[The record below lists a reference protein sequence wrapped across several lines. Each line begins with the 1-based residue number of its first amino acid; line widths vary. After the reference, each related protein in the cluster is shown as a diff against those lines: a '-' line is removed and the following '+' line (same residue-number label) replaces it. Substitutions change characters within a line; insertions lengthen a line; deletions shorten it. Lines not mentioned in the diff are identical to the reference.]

1 MALIGSDVP
10 AKEAEIG
17 LVDGIYTR
25 LQSRE
30 SVSVG
35 LSTFMIDLN
44 QVQVPHTHT
53 HTLIHIFAFIIFI
66 SVSECGCGNKGE
78 PPAPSALQVF
88 SHSLHLLRH
97 FINHPLPTAKHKL
110 TQKLNSSV

>member
-25 LQSRE
+25 MQSRE

-44 QVQVPHTHT
+44 QVQAPHTQTHT
-53 HTLIHIFAFIIFI
+53 HEFAFTVFV
-66 SVSECGCGNKGE
+66 SVYMSVCGCGNKGK
-78 PPAPSALQVF
+78 PPAPSALIVF

-97 FINHPLPTAKHKL
+97 FINHPLPTAKQKL
-110 TQKLNSSV
+110 TAN

>member
-10 AKEAEIG
+10 AKEAEVG

-25 LQSRE
+25 MQSRE

-44 QVQVPHTHT
+44 QVLVPLPRHTHLPSLCLYLSESVGVEIKENLQHQVPSRFSP
-53 HTLIHIFAFIIFI
+53 TL
-66 SVSECGCGNKGE
+66 STC
-78 PPAPSALQVF
+78 
-88 SHSLHLLRH
+88 
-97 FINHPLPTAKHKL
+97 
-110 TQKLNSSV
+110 